1 MTQQEIKKFYED
13 QAIWYK
19 KQAESETREIEWLTG
34 QMNRE
39 KKSVEELREYIWS
52 KGVIT
57 EIEMRIWGDKKYES
71 PEYHKYKL
79 QRRRSYLKR
88 KKDLAKAQAYEVK
101 AMEI

>member
-19 KQAESETREIEWLTG
+19 KQAEFETREIEWLTG

-39 KKSVEELREYIWS
+39 KKSIDELREYIWS
-52 KGVIT
+52 KGVLT
-57 EIEMRIWGDKKYES
+57 SIEMQIWGNKKYES
-71 PEYHKYKL
+71 PEFHKLKL